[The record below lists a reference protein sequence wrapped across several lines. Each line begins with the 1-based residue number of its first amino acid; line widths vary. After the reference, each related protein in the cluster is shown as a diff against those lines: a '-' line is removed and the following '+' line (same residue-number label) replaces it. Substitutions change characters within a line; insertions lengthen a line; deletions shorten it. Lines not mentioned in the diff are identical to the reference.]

1 MSFPELVTPE
11 TVAEAVGLLSD
22 PQQKTLIFGG
32 GTLVQ
37 PLITLGTD
45 AFDVVIDLDELALNQ
60 IIVENERV
68 SCGAMV
74 RLAQLGQLPHDCIR
88 EAVASIAGPAV
99 RNLATI
105 GGNIFAKSPYGDLA
119 TLLLA
124 LDAEVEI
131 AGRDETL
138 WSSLNEFYLSRDNPK
153 APSTKA
159 VLVTRIRF
167 DVDPRKKIIFHK
179 MARRLLNSGAIVTV
193 ALSLRLDSEIVREVR
208 VALGGVGPRPVR
220 ALSTERILTGSRL
233 DLEVIETAAQAALQ
247 DCDPQT
253 DAYAS
258 AWYRRRMVPLQIR
271 RALTSLH

>member
-45 AFDVVIDLDELALNQ
+45 AFDVVIDLDDLALNQ

-74 RLAQLGQLPHDCIR
+74 RLAQLAQLPHDCIR

-167 DVDPRKKIIFHK
+167 DVDPRRKIVFHK

-193 ALSLRLDSEIVREVR
+193 ALSLRLDSEIVREAR
-208 VALGGVGPRPVR
+208 VALGGVGPRPIR
-220 ALSTERILTGSRL
+220 ALSTERILTGSSL
-233 DLEVIETAAQAALQ
+233 GLEVIETAAQAALE